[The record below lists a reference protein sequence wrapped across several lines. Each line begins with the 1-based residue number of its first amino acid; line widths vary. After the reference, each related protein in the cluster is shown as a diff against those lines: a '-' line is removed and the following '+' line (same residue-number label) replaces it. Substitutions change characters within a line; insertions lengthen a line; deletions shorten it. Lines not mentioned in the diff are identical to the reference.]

1 MSMTAT
7 GLEVHGL
14 TVEGPT
20 GTIVEPLD
28 FAVPAGR
35 TLAVIG
41 ESGSGKT
48 MTARSLTGLLPRGTS
63 ARGHATIDGERFD
76 LASTSDA
83 AWARVRG
90 RRAVLLLQDPFTSL
104 SPVIRCGEQIAAT
117 IRARARQLGAPTPSK
132 SDLRREVAQRLDE
145 VRLHVTVA
153 RKYPSELSGGMR
165 QRVAIAA
172 ALAAEPR
179 LLIADEP
186 TTALDAST
194 QGGVLDL
201 LGELQRRHD
210 MSLMLISHDLGV
222 VAGRADHLFVMRHGT
237 VVEQGAAA
245 AVLSNP
251 QHPYTRALLDANPTI
266 GDPPPTTA
274 SAGMT
279 VLEASGVSKSF
290 GSNRALYDASVTVAA
305 GEIVALVG
313 ESGSGK
319 STFARCIAGLD
330 QPDTGEVKLA
340 GRPLSAGRSGR
351 KPGEM
356 QIVFQDP
363 YSTLNPTST
372 VEQALAEALHS
383 VGRPV
388 SEVPELLRL
397 VELDPS
403 FASRRPAQLSGG
415 QRQRVAIARALAP
428 NPQLLICD
436 ESVSALDVS
445 VQAQILDLLTR
456 LRDELQ
462 LAMLFITHDLGVV
475 ARLASRAIVLQR
487 GEIVEAGPTSRVL
500 HDPQHAYTRT
510 LVSAAER
517 DSMHR
522 QQAHVASPVDPL
534 TKD

>member
-1 MSMTAT
+1 MSTTT

-14 TVEGPT
+14 AVEGPA
-20 GTIVEPLD
+20 GTIVEPIS
-28 FAVPAGR
+28 FSVPAGH

-48 MTARSLTGLLPRGTS
+48 MTARALTGLLPRGTA
-63 ARGHATIDGERFD
+63 ARGIATIDGERFN
-76 LASTSDA
+76 LASTSDSE
-83 AWARVRG
+83 WARVRG

-104 SPVIRCGEQIAAT
+104 SPVIRCGDQIAAT
-117 IRARARQLGAPTPSK
+117 IRARARQAGASTPARAA
-132 SDLRREVAQRLDE
+132 LQREVTQRLDE
-145 VRLHVTVA
+145 VRLPAAVA

-194 QGGVLDL
+194 QGDVLDL
-201 LGELQRRHD
+201 LGELQRRHQ

-222 VAGRADHLFVMRHGT
+222 VAGRADQLLVMRHGV
-237 VVEQGAAA
+237 VVEAGAAA
-245 AVLSNP
+245 AVLGAP
-251 QHPYTRALLDANPTI
+251 QHDYTRALLDANPTI
-266 GDPPPTTA
+266 GDAPPVAAAP
-274 SAGMT
+274 GQV
-279 VLEASGVSKSF
+279 VLEATGLSKSF
-290 GSNRALYDASVTVAA
+290 GATQALHDASVTVAA

-330 QPDTGEVKLA
+330 RPDTGSVQLG
-340 GRPLSAGRSGR
+340 GRLLSSGRAGR

-363 YSTLNPTST
+363 YSTLNPTFT

-383 VGRPV
+383 AGRTA
-388 SEVPELLRL
+388 SEVPDLLRL
-397 VELDPS
+397 VELDPE
-403 FASRRPAQLSGG
+403 FAGRRPAQLSGG

-487 GEIVEAGPTSRVL
+487 GVIVESGDTSQVL
-500 HDPQHAYTRT
+500 RNPQHDYTRI
-510 LVSAAER
+510 LVRAAER
-517 DSMHR
+517 DSMYR
-522 QQAHVASPVDPL
+522 QATSPELPASPQP
-534 TKD
+534 KD